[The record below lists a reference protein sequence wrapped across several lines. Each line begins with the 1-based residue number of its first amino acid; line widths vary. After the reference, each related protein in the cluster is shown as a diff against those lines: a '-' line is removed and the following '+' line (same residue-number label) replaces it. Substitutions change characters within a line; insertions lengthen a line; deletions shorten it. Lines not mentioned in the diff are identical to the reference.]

1 MKKYIFF
8 IAIVLLLPGL
18 KASADP
24 AAMSDTTTLNIDQLP
39 ISTVLSM
46 IAEEHGLDIVIS
58 GEANANI
65 SLRLENVT
73 VKDALDAILLA
84 NGYNYYQKGDIIIV
98 KPFEQDI
105 IGETISRTVE
115 LDNISPSAAIN
126 AAQELL
132 SPKGKIVII
141 EESGNSGIQYVQ
153 STPTRLSVIDLP
165 EVAQK
170 VVEYIES
177 IDVPE
182 AQISIHVKIIETN
195 ISDEDVVG
203 INWPTSLTTRFGDL
217 QSSGGD
223 GTTGTSTGTTSEIKS
238 FGRRDVGDNSWE
250 WGTLSIDEVSA
261 VLDFL
266 QQNGN
271 SRLVSD
277 PRITALNNH
286 EAEIKVTTVI
296 PIQTINRFSEAGA
309 TQDIVTFQDEE
320 VGITLKVVP
329 HISKDGS
336 ILLDVNPVIAE
347 IIGYSGP
354 VENQKPIT
362 SERAVTAMVRVK
374 DGETAVLGGLL
385 KENEIETV
393 KKVAFL
399 GSIPI
404 LGNLFR
410 HSSKEKNSTDLLIMI
425 TPTILKN

>member
-1 MKKYIFF
+1 MRKYIFF
-8 IAIVLLLPGL
+8 IAIVLLMPGL
-18 KASADP
+18 KAAADP

-39 ISTVLSM
+39 IATVLSM

-65 SLRLENVT
+65 SLRLDNVT

-105 IGETISRTVE
+105 IGETVSMTVE

-170 VVEYIES
+170 VVDYIKS
-177 IDVPE
+177 IDMPE

-195 ISDEDVVG
+195 ISDENVVG
-203 INWPTSLTTRFGDL
+203 INWPTSLTARFGDL
-217 QSSGGD
+217 QSSSTD
-223 GTTGTSTGTTSEIKS
+223 GATGTTSEIKS
-238 FGRRDVGDNSWE
+238 LGRRDVGDNSWE
-250 WGTLSIDEVSA
+250 WGSLSIDEVSM

-271 SRLVSD
+271 SKLVSD

-336 ILLDVNPVIAE
+336 VLLDVNPVIAE

-425 TPTILKN
+425 TPTILKD